1 MAQVLKIEFLLIKD
15 ENSNCNST
23 VTLKNLFSTD
33 SDIVF
38 VDKKLLKV
46 KELTSEYF
54 ITTDIIKNQT
64 IERFFLFRLEK
75 EFDEKNEETSI
86 ISLIEIF
93 KKIKSIIY
101 TSEIFKFVELWND
114 TSFYYSKLSYPLI
127 YEVENMMRML
137 IYKFMLTRLGK
148 DWNKIGFPDKL
159 NDELKRKSSK
169 NENPILFDDIL
180 YKFDFIHIVTFL
192 FTPYTTDSKKIHEK
206 ISKASKISDLKL
218 NEVKELVPCDNWTR
232 YFEQII
238 KHKDFKNNWNALY
251 DLRCKIAHNT
261 LITKGEFDQ
270 IQKIS
275 SLLKEKII
283 KGIASV
289 SKIVINKE
297 DLPELSQSA
306 VNAFFEPVVSDLYR
320 MPITGSGLRSDL
332 LFNPNSLIGS
342 TTSSQGFIGITG
354 TNYQLGTNANTFL
367 GYTPTKTCVIC
378 GKLYT
383 SNTLSITKSLDVCN
397 ECNSTGRPFVFSTKI

>member
-54 ITTDIIKNQT
+54 ITTDTIKNQT

-159 NDELKRKSSK
+159 NNELKRKNTK

-218 NEVKELVPCDNWTR
+218 NEVRELV
-232 YFEQII
+232 
-238 KHKDFKNNWNALY
+238 K
-251 DLRCKIAHNT
+251 
-261 LITKGEFDQ
+261 
-270 IQKIS
+270 
-275 SLLKEKII
+275 
-283 KGIASV
+283 
-289 SKIVINKE
+289 
-297 DLPELSQSA
+297 
-306 VNAFFEPVVSDLYR
+306 
-320 MPITGSGLRSDL
+320 
-332 LFNPNSLIGS
+332 
-342 TTSSQGFIGITG
+342 
-354 TNYQLGTNANTFL
+354 
-367 GYTPTKTCVIC
+367 
-378 GKLYT
+378 
-383 SNTLSITKSLDVCN
+383 SN
-397 ECNSTGRPFVFSTKI
+397 

>member
-54 ITTDIIKNQT
+54 ITTDTIKNQT

>member
-46 KELTSEYF
+46 KELSSEYF
-54 ITTDIIKNQT
+54 ITTDTIKNQT

-159 NDELKRKSSK
+159 NDELKRKNTK

-218 NEVKELVPCDNWTR
+218 NEVRELVPCDNWTR

-251 DLRCKIAHNT
+251 ELRCKIAHNT

-275 SLLKEKII
+275 SILKEKIS
-283 KGIASV
+283 KGISSV

-332 LFNPNSLIGS
+332 LFNPNPLIAS
-342 TTSSQGFIGITG
+342 TTSSQGFIGIGG

-367 GYTPTKTCVIC
+367 GYTPSKTCVIC

>member
-23 VTLKNLFSTD
+23 VTLKNLFTTD

-54 ITTDIIKNQT
+54 ITTDTIKNQT

-192 FTPYTTDSKKIHEK
+192 FTAYTTDSKKIHEK

-306 VNAFFEPVVSDLYR
+306 VNAFFEPVVSDLFR